1 MEGIIE
7 VSGVYADAH
16 TFTHTYIRVDSRA
29 CTLTSV
35 EERGMAVE
43 EKVDGDMRG
52 HSFEERGWPTHAYA
66 NHIRRCTGF

>member
-7 VSGVYADAH
+7 VSGADWCVRARSH
-16 TFTHTYIRVDSRA
+16 THICA

-52 HSFEERGWPTHAYA
+52 HSFEAAERGWPTHAYA